1 MSANLVEILIT
12 AKDLTGPAMASV
24 NAKANAAGKG
34 MAALHKT
41 ALLAGAGFAAV
52 GVEAVKMASK
62 FDSEMALLQTQAGVS
77 KDKIAGLKQGVLDL
91 AGKVGQSP
99 DSLAEALFHVE
110 SNFASMG
117 ISSSKAL
124 ALTETAAKGATVGHA
139 DLVDVT
145 NALTAAVASGIPG
158 VQNFDQ
164 AMGVLNATVGAG
176 DMKMQDLANA
186 FGSGMVA
193 TVKGFGLNI
202 TDVGAAL
209 ATFGD
214 NNIRGALAG
223 NQLRQSVMA
232 LAKPIAGG
240 AATLRSIGLQT
251 DTLAKDMQRGGLKL
265 ALEDLVA
272 HMKAAGISSKEQGA
286 VITEAFGR
294 KAGAGLNI
302 LVGQMDR
309 LESKYPEI
317 SKGAKTFSQSWEDTK
332 KTFAFQ
338 MKSMQTGFEALM
350 IGVGQKIIPPLQ
362 SMIGFLK
369 EHKSATIGA
378 TEALGGL
385 LAATVAVSVAMKAAV
400 GAKLLWSGLTVG
412 ARAAE
417 TAFTLTAVRALELKT
432 AFLVAGGGVKGLAAA
447 FGTLSKAAKVGVAL
461 AAVGGLV
468 LLFDKL
474 SNSTKDTRISVD
486 DLSRSLESGLTKG
499 SATSPVID
507 NLRQAMKGLVKETD
521 DTASAWDKFSY
532 SFTHWGAKFSSS
544 ASSAKAQANDF
555 RDLGKAVGQI
565 AQDKG
570 VDAATKALAMLTQ
583 QGAKI
588 PTKYLKDYNSAL
600 ADAKIQ
606 SDITAE
612 SQGRFGAQA
621 QQVQQDLQ
629 AQQDV
634 VDGLVNSLQ
643 ALDKVNQDAYDSQT
657 KFEDSIANMSKGLKE
672 NGRTLNVL
680 SEGGRKNRDLIAAEA
695 AATDDYTAKLDKQNA
710 SWDTIDAAYKRGHD
724 NLVKFAEGA
733 GYSQKAAEKL
743 ANSLIHMPAEIKVK
757 GNISDIES
765 KLAKAKKDLASA
777 PKSKQVA
784 IRANIS
790 QLENELRDAQA
801 RINSLVGT
809 TVIIRSTYVSGVGNQ
824 FHEGGDY
831 PTKAK
836 GGKISGPGSGTSDD
850 VLMWGS
856 NGEFVMTADATK
868 KNLPFLE
875 AMNSG
880 KHGIAAFAK
889 GGLVSSAEQDARNQA
904 MGGLGLSYFGYAAGY
919 RSNAFQNATGNPGS
933 VGDLVSSL
941 NQWVSSI
948 RAATHG
954 AQESKLVKAFDKF
967 GVAALRNEKALIT
980 VNSQLD
986 GARSKLSA
994 LKDSFGQLKD
1004 SVSSSIVSFG
1014 SIANHPAA
1022 NALGV
1027 VEQMQGSVNQA
1038 KRFADDLA
1046 RLKKQGLNAQSLSE
1060 LASAGVDSGL
1070 GTADALAG
1078 ASPAYIKRINDL
1090 EKQLKAAGG
1099 SAGNTAADAMY
1110 GAGIKAADGI
1120 VKGLEKQ
1127 QKRLDD
1133 VMARAAAAMAAE
1145 LKRAFG
1151 RKASGGTVGAAA
1163 TGGNRWG
1170 RTLVGEYQ
1178 PEIVDL
1184 PVGSRVHSGPDSA
1197 RMLAGGGG
1205 ALPPLNITLMIG
1217 DRALGDILIDPLRRT
1232 VRTRGG
1238 NVQAVLGT

>member
-1 MSANLVEILIT
+1 MSNLVEILIT

-24 NAKANAAGKG
+24 NAKANEAGKG
-34 MAALHKT
+34 MSTLHKT
-41 ALLAGAGFAAV
+41 AMLAGAGFAAV

-62 FDSEMALLQTQAGVS
+62 FDSQMALLQTQAGVS
-77 KDKIAGLKQGVLDL
+77 KDKIAGLKAGVLDL
-91 AGKVGQSP
+91 AGKVAQSP

-164 AMGVLNATVGAG
+164 AMGVLNATVGSG

-240 AATLRSIGLQT
+240 AATLRSMGLQT
-251 DTLAKDMQRGGLKL
+251 DTLAKDMQKGGLKL

-272 HMKAAGISSKEQGA
+272 HMKAAGISSKEQGM

-317 SKGAKTFSQSWEDTK
+317 TKGAKTFSQSWEDTK

-362 SMIGFLK
+362 AFIGFLK
-369 EHKSATIGA
+369 AHKGATIGA

-385 LAATVAVSVAMKAAV
+385 LAATVAVSVALKAAA
-400 GAKLLWSGLTVG
+400 GAKILWSGMTAG

-417 TAFTLTAVRALELKT
+417 TAFTLAAVRALELKS
-432 AFLVAGGGVKGLAAA
+432 AFLVAGGGVKGLGAA
-447 FGTLSKAAKVGVAL
+447 FGTLSTGTKMLGIIAVVAAAAL
-461 AAVGGLV
+461 VFKHFSDEAKQAKISADGMSTGLKGLAGGGGASSLIQQ
-468 LLFDKL
+468 L
-474 SNSTKDTRISVD
+474 TKDTGNLHQSLIQRLKSNDSV
-486 DLSRSLESGLTKG
+486 
-499 SATSPVID
+499 
-507 NLRQAMKGLVKETD
+507 
-521 DTASAWDKFSY
+521 WDIITNS
-532 SFTHWGAKFSSS
+532 GAK
-544 ASSAKAQANDF
+544 ASSAKKDYKE
-555 RDLGKAVGQI
+555 LGSTLADMVKNGDA
-565 AQDKG
+565 K
-570 VDAATKALAMLTQ
+570 DAAASLKKLTDA
-583 QGAKI
+583 GVNV
-588 PTKYLKDYNSAL
+588 PTKYLKDYNDAL
-600 ADAKIQ
+600 AGTKAQ
-606 SDITAE
+606 SDLTAQ
-612 SQGRFGAQA
+612 SQGRFGEQA

-657 KFEDSIANMSKGLKE
+657 KFEDSIAALSKGLKD
-672 NGRTLNVL
+672 NGKTLSLN
-680 SEGGRKNRDLIAAEA
+680 SEAGRKNRDLLVAAA
-695 AATDDYTAKLDKQNA
+695 AATDDVTAKLDKQGA

-724 NLVKFAEGA
+724 SLIKFAEGA
-733 GYSQKAAEKL
+733 GYAAPAAEKL
-743 ANSLIHMPAEIKVK
+743 VNSLLKMPPEIKIRGNIGDLESKLTKAKADLKSVPASK
-757 GNISDIES
+757 KAALLANISDLER
-765 KLAKAKKDLASA
+765 KVAEAKWQIAQLGDKNITITTFL
-777 PKSKQVA
+777 KSVYSGPMLGGQK
-784 IRANIS
+784 RA
-790 QLENELRDAQA
+790 
-801 RINSLVGT
+801 
-809 TVIIRSTYVSGVGNQ
+809 
-824 FHEGGDY
+824 GGGMV
-831 PTKAK
+831 T
-836 GGKISGPGSGTSDD
+836 GPGSGTSDD
-850 VLMWGS
+850 VPIMAS
-856 NGEFVMTADATK
+856 NGEFVVNAAATS
-868 KNLPFLE
+868 KNRGLLQ
-875 AMNSG
+875 AINKG
-880 KHGIAAFAK
+880 GHGIAAFAR
-889 GGLVSSAEQDARNQA
+889 GGSVSKAEQDARNQA
-904 MGGLGLSYFGYAAGY
+904 GGGLGLSYFGYAAGY

-933 VGDLVSSL
+933 VGDLVGSL
-941 NQWVSSI
+941 NSWVSSI

-967 GVAALRNEKALIT
+967 GVAALKNEKALLT
-980 VNSQLD
+980 VNSRLD
-986 GARSKLSA
+986 AAQTKLAS
-994 LKDSFGQLKD
+994 LKDSFSQLKD
-1004 SVSSSIVSFG
+1004 SVSSSVVSFG
-1014 SIANHPAA
+1014 SIANHPGA

-1027 VEQMQGSVNQA
+1027 VEQMQGSVDQA
-1038 KRFADDLA
+1038 KRFAADLA

-1060 LASAGVDSGL
+1060 LASSGVDSGL

-1110 GAGIKAADGI
+1110 GAGIKAADGL

-1127 QKRLDD
+1127 QKSLENI
-1133 VMARAAAAMAAE
+1133 MAKAALAMANT
-1145 LKRAFG
+1145 LKHAFG
-1151 RKASGGTVGAAA
+1151 VKASGGTVGAAA
-1163 TGGNRWG
+1163 SGGNRWG
-1170 RTLVGEYQ
+1170 RTLVGEYG
-1178 PEIVDL
+1178 PEIADL
-1184 PVGSRVHSGPDSA
+1184 PIGSRVHSAPDTQ
-1197 RMLAGGGG
+1197 RMLGGGG

-1217 DRALGDILIDPLRRT
+1217 DKPLGEILIDPLRRT
-1232 VRTRGG
+1232 VRSRGG